1 MKPDFKFILDW
12 GFRPFFMLA
21 GLSVL
26 VLLTY
31 WLLVLRGIALS
42 PMTIAPSD
50 WHAHEMIFGFGSAA
64 LAGFLL
70 TAIPEW
76 TSSAHL
82 QGRRLALYVGLW
94 GLGRCVVVM
103 IDVIPLWLVF
113 GVNILFPL
121 VLAWQAIPPLCQES
135 GKRHNIFIVMITLFI
150 AAQAG
155 VYIGWMG
162 LFADVDLSRR
172 ALLAGMYAL
181 VFGIVITSTRI
192 SMVVVRLALDE
203 QKDQDSL
210 FRPYPYRR
218 NLASVTF
225 LLFALADVVLGQTA
239 VVGWLALG
247 AGAALMDR
255 LSDFHVGRILLKPYV
270 QFLYMANFWIALGC
284 LAMGLNVFF
293 DLNAASDLRHLFGVG
308 AIGTAILMVFIIA
321 GLRHSG
327 YDLVVPRR
335 MVLALV
341 CMIIATLLRIMPALP
356 VDLLPIGASYDGAGF
371 FMMLAFGLYLSRFI
385 GILCRDSR
393 AD

>member
-1 MKPDFKFILDW
+1 MKPDLKFILDW

-21 GLSVL
+21 GFSVI

-31 WLLVLRGIALS
+31 WLLVLRGIVLS
-42 PMTIAPSD
+42 PMAITPSD

-82 QGRRLALYVGLW
+82 HGRRLALYVGLW
-94 GLGRCVVVM
+94 GLGRCSVVL
-103 IDVIPLWLVF
+103 IDIIPLGLVF
-113 GVNILFPL
+113 GLNILFPL
-121 VLAWQAIPPLCQES
+121 VLAWQAIPPLCQEN
-135 GKRHNIFIVMITLFI
+135 GKRHNIFIVMISLFI
-150 AAQAG
+150 AAQIG
-155 VYIGWMG
+155 VYLGWMG

-172 ALLAGMYAL
+172 AVLAGMYAL

-203 QKDQDSL
+203 QNDQDSL

-225 LLFALADVVLGQTA
+225 LLFALADVVLGETA
-239 VVGWLALG
+239 VAGWLALG

-255 LSDFHVGRILLKPYV
+255 LSDFHVGRVLLKPYV
-270 QFLYMANFWIALGC
+270 QFLYVANFWIALGC

-341 CMIIATLLRIMPALP
+341 CMIIATLLRVMPALP
-356 VDLLPIGASYDGAGF
+356 VDLLPIAASYDGAGF
-371 FMMLAFGLYLSRFI
+371 FMMLAFGLYLSKFI